1 MHYKRCIENIFV
13 LLQSPQHLEKFNE
26 YLNTKHANKKF
37 TNEKE
42 AKGSL
47 SFVDVLISNKGFITT
62 VYHKP
67 CV

>member
-1 MHYKRCIENIFV
+1 MFV

-26 YLNTKHANKKF
+26 YLNTKHAN
-37 TNEKE
+37 EKE

-47 SFVDVLISNKGFITT
+47 SFLDVLISNKGFITT

-67 CV
+67 YV